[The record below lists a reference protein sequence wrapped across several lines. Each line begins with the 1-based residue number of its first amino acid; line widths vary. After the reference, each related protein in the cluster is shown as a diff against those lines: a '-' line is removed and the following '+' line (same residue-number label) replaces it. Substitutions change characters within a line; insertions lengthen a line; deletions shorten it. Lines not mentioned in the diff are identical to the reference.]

1 MESTDLTDD
10 ELRAT
15 HRHAQFM
22 SEAASRAGEADAE
35 ALFASIVRT
44 CQNEAR
50 IRNEGRD
57 SARKLVL

>member
-1 MESTDLTDD
+1 MESNELTDD
-10 ELRAT
+10 ELRAE
-15 HRHAQFM
+15 HRRAQLM
-22 SEAASRAGEADAE
+22 SDAASRAGEADAE

-57 SARKLVL
+57 TGDKLVL